1 MGYFFGFELC
11 VAAGDDDKRSGV
23 LPGYLTDCLTT
34 FLSASS
40 VTEQVLTTQMS
51 AFSPGRILRMPFSS
65 RIFPSV
71 EVSAK
76 LSLQPNV

>member
-51 AFSPGRILRMPFSS
+51 AFSPDRTFANTVFLREFFQVW
-65 RIFPSV
+65 RFR
-71 EVSAK
+71 
-76 LSLQPNV
+76 QN